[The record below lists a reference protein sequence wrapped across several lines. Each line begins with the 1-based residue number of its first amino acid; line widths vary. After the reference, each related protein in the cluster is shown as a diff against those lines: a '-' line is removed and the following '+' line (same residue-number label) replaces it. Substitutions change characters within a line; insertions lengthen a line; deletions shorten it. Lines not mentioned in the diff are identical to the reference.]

1 MINSETKKVLYIEDN
16 IADIRLFEEAIS
28 HQNLAIDLNYVTDGQ
43 EMLDYFERSK
53 QGHYRDLPE
62 LIITDLN
69 LPKISGQKV
78 IEVIKADPVY
88 KRIPII
94 VFTTSN
100 LSRDIEKCYEY
111 GANAYMHKPLDIDK
125 VFDTIELI
133 DKYWL
138 RTCLLISNPLA
149 EMAVE
154 RVAYE

>member
-43 EMLDYFERSK
+43 ELLDYFAESK
-53 QGHYRDLPE
+53 KGHYRDLPE

-78 IEVIKADPVY
+78 IEVLKADPVY
-88 KRIPII
+88 KRIPVI

-100 LSRDIEKCYEY
+100 LPRDIEKCYEY
-111 GANAYMHKPLDIDK
+111 GANAYMNKPLDIDR
-125 VFDTIELI
+125 VFETIGLI
-133 DKYWL
+133 DQYWL
-138 RTCLLISNPLA
+138 RTCLLLDNPVGESLI
-149 EMAVE
+149 ERAV
-154 RVAYE
+154 V